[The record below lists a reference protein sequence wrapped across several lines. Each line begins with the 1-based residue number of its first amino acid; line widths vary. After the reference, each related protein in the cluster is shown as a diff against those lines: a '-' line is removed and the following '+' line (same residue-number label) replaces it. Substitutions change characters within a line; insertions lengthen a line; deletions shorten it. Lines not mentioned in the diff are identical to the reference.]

1 MPDRII
7 AIGDIHGY
15 LAALNAILRAI
26 DPQPNDTIIALGDF
40 VDRGPDSRGVIDRVI
55 ALKRECRLVPILG
68 NHDEMLLDICH
79 GRMDMM
85 TGWLIYGGDATLSS
99 YDGRIPGGVPD
110 KHIDFLETC
119 LPFYETDRHFFVH
132 ASYYE
137 NLPLSEQ
144 PDTALRWESLRN
156 RTPLVHCSGKTAV
169 VGHTAQKNGDI
180 LDLGYLKCIDTWIYG
195 DGWLTATDVESG
207 QIWQADKDG
216 EIRS

>member
-1 MPDRII
+1 MPERII

-15 LAALNAILRAI
+15 LAAFSAILRAI
-26 DPQPNDTIIALGDF
+26 DPQPNDTIVALGDF

-55 ALKRECRLVPILG
+55 ALKRGCRLVPILG

-99 YDGRIPGGVPD
+99 YDGRIPGSVPEE
-110 KHIDFLETC
+110 HIKFLESC

-132 ASYYE
+132 ASYYS

-144 PDTALRWESLRN
+144 PDTALRWESLRH
-156 RTPLVHCSGKTAV
+156 RTPFAHYSGKTAV
-169 VGHTAQKNGDI
+169 VGHTAQKGGDI

-195 DGWLTATDVESG
+195 NGWLTAVDVESG

-216 EIRS
+216 NIRS